1 MSKEEEFVPDYEDTE
16 ENPFEGIESFFDEV
30 ATGQG
35 VVSAPTVIKS
45 NNNASVDILYDKLK
59 GMNYNLEELKE
70 VMECK
75 NTMLVKSIAGSGKST
90 AMILTI
96 IRGLLS
102 GEYLKTKRIK
112 TAMGES
118 EIVIPVN
125 ILVSTFLK
133 SGAESLKKDFKM
145 WVKKLGITGIDVDAI
160 HFKTIHAEAYHAL
173 KDMGVNVSIL
183 ENTDAL
189 IREIMKE
196 FSIRSNL
203 VKSRNITLEEVKDM
217 GSIISYARNMLD
229 PAKKYN
235 HSLMVEYNLN
245 PILLDAV
252 LRSFAI
258 KRRQSGKLDFEDMQ
272 ESLLNAAKT
281 NPNVA
286 EFLGTRYDYIFVDE
300 FQDTSDL
307 QYELL
312 KYYFKGAKRVVAI
325 GDDDQCL
332 IEGTEVKTPYGYKKI
347 EDVKMWDKLTVGIG
361 YGETVDLSVDNVSK
375 KLVKE
380 EIITIKTK
388 LGKVLKGTK
397 GHIAFAKVVPCEN
410 TYYVYLMHRGDIG
423 FRIGMTSGVRA
434 GHRKELTNG
443 ISIRLNQEKGD
454 KAWLLCKCD
463 TLEEARYWES
473 FYSYSYGIPQYV
485 FVDPKGKNSIAFDL
499 ENIRKLH
506 KELDTLN
513 KGYKL
518 LEDLEL
524 NNEYPHFQ
532 PQASGNRV
540 SIGLNMFTSKGN
552 KTREGVHKTELCA
565 NTSNV
570 CYEEVLREH
579 LPVSTKKVKES
590 DNYYANGRRTS
601 SDIDGLT
608 KTLKNIVAASKDKG
622 LDIRINKTAKL
633 TDESYSFTPFSNL
646 LVGMHTPVL
655 VDGVIVDDEIVSVT
669 KEMYEGYVYD
679 VSVPE
684 ARNFIAND
692 IVVHNCIYSFR
703 GSDIDIILHKFE
715 EDCKPDIK
723 QLTTNYRCKEN
734 ILNAVAP
741 SITKN
746 KFRLEKELRAA
757 KPGGEVVVALNKDVN
772 YLVDQILNSL
782 GQNHTVGVL
791 ARTNAEL
798 LIPAILLEL
807 DGKINFSLSKSINL
821 NNKLTKTIIGVM
833 DLVTKRYTE
842 DFGTYLKMFI
852 PKYDG
857 FQADKLADSL
867 KINRGFNLF
876 NIPDRDI
883 KHSVPA
889 LAPFLHGLR
898 EAKKIDDVSA
908 YLFILEYMKSYVFT
922 SNSTYAKNSRDF
934 ITFMMGLILEHK
946 DIKEYSLGELNELFT
961 STLPERFHRRVQY
974 SGESLVKLSTVHEAK
989 GKEWDTVIM
998 WNVVVGSYPNE
1009 VGNKVLTQFEIEE
1022 ERRVFYI
1029 AWSRA
1034 KNKLIVFSYSGRQSM
1049 FLQECNL
1056 ENATHEDSSQISSIR
1071 LKNKGKVEEELSIKD
1086 KLVNALN
1093 AYKEDV
1099 YNSNKSLTSVV
1110 LANLEII
1117 DAALNSYSLADKLI
1131 SEYGVGLD
1139 GKVHLTSD
1147 ELDAYMNDIANK
1159 LIDGE

>member
-35 VVSAPTVIKS
+35 VVAAPTVIKS

-235 HSLMVEYNLN
+235 HSLMAEYNLN

-252 LRSFAI
+252 LRSFAV

-325 GDDDQCL
+325 GDDDQL
-332 IEGTEVKTPYGYKKI
+332 
-347 EDVKMWDKLTVGIG
+347 
-361 YGETVDLSVDNVSK
+361 
-375 KLVKE
+375 
-380 EIITIKTK
+380 
-388 LGKVLKGTK
+388 
-397 GHIAFAKVVPCEN
+397 
-410 TYYVYLMHRGDIG
+410 
-423 FRIGMTSGVRA
+423 
-434 GHRKELTNG
+434 
-443 ISIRLNQEKGD
+443 
-454 KAWLLCKCD
+454 
-463 TLEEARYWES
+463 
-473 FYSYSYGIPQYV
+473 
-485 FVDPKGKNSIAFDL
+485 
-499 ENIRKLH
+499 
-506 KELDTLN
+506 
-513 KGYKL
+513 
-518 LEDLEL
+518 
-524 NNEYPHFQ
+524 
-532 PQASGNRV
+532 
-540 SIGLNMFTSKGN
+540 
-552 KTREGVHKTELCA
+552 
-565 NTSNV
+565 
-570 CYEEVLREH
+570 
-579 LPVSTKKVKES
+579 
-590 DNYYANGRRTS
+590 
-601 SDIDGLT
+601 
-608 KTLKNIVAASKDKG
+608 
-622 LDIRINKTAKL
+622 
-633 TDESYSFTPFSNL
+633 
-646 LVGMHTPVL
+646 
-655 VDGVIVDDEIVSVT
+655 
-669 KEMYEGYVYD
+669 
-679 VSVPE
+679 
-684 ARNFIAND
+684 
-692 IVVHNCIYSFR
+692 IYSFR

-715 EDCKPDIK
+715 EDYKPDIK

-821 NNKLTKTIIGVM
+821 NNKLTRTIIGVM

-852 PKYDG
+852 SKYDG
-857 FQADKLADSL
+857 FQGDKLADSL

-883 KHSVPA
+883 KHSVPS

-908 YLFILEYMKSYVFT
+908 YLYILEYMKSYVFT
-922 SNSTYAKNSRDF
+922 SNSTYAKNSREF
-934 ITFMMGLILEHK
+934 INFMMGLILEHK
-946 DIKEYSLGELNELFT
+946 DIKEYSLAELNELFT

-974 SGESLVKLSTVHEAK
+974 SGESLVKLTTVHEAK

-1009 VGNKVLTQFEIEE
+1009 VGNKDLLETEKEE

-1029 AWSRA
+1029 AWTRA
-1034 KNKLIVFSYSGRQSM
+1034 KSRLIVFSESGRQSM
-1049 FLQECNL
+1049 FLEECNL
-1056 ENATHEDSSQISSIR
+1056 ENTTYEDSSQISSIR
-1071 LKNKGKVEEELSIKD
+1071 LKNKGKAEEELSVKD

-1117 DAALNSYSLADKLI
+1117 DSALNTDSLADKLI
-1131 SEYGVGLD
+1131 NEYGVGLD
-1139 GKVHLTSD
+1139 GKVWLTTN
-1147 ELDAYMNDIANK
+1147 ELDTYLNDIANK